1 MKKRFK
7 AGIVVRISTLFFGAS
22 LRLGLVCLALVASLA
37 GCASATSSPADDGFV
52 AQTWQ
57 PLLTRLQA
65 DGLASPEV
73 RAALA
78 ALPQGPSQDPMGRK
92 ITELYKRA
100 FVKPP
105 PPPPPDPNAPK
116 VPPKPRPRVY
126 QGVVTPEN
134 VALCRNFLAAN
145 RAAFAEAQARYG
157 VPPQIAVAL
166 LFVETRLGTFLGKER
181 AFVTLASM
189 AASREPWQISSY
201 LAKLPDTQ
209 LESRDAWIRERMAQR
224 SDWAYKELRA
234 LLVHN
239 QLNGNHVLEM
249 PGSIYGAIGLCQ
261 FMPSNIEPYGA
272 DGDNNGQIDLFT
284 VPDAVASLANY
295 LAKNGWKANA
305 PRAARHKALKSYNR
319 IDIYANT
326 ILALADAI
334 VDTGADSGTA
344 PNRPTGQV
352 TGKAPKKGTK

>member
-1 MKKRFK
+1 MKQSYK
-7 AGIVVRISTLFFGAS
+7 AGIVVRISTLPLGAS
-22 LRLGLVCLALVASLA
+22 LRLGLVCLALIASLA
-37 GCASATSSPADDGFV
+37 GCASATSPPVDDSYVPPA
-52 AQTWQ
+52 WQ
-57 PLLTRLQA
+57 PLLMRLQA
-65 DGLASPEV
+65 DDLASPEV

-78 ALPQGPSQDPMGRK
+78 ALPTGPSQDPMGRK

-116 VPPKPRPRVY
+116 TPPRPRPRVY

-145 RAAFAEAQARYG
+145 RAAFAQAQARYG

-189 AASREPWQISSY
+189 AASRDPSQIRDY
-201 LAKLPDTQ
+201 LDKLPDTQ

-249 PGSIYGAIGLCQ
+249 PGSIYGAIGFCQ

-305 PRAARHKALKSYNR
+305 SRMARHKALKSYNR

-334 VDTGADSGTA
+334 VDTGDSRGAA
-344 PNRPTGQV
+344 P
-352 TGKAPKKGTK
+352 GKSGGPAPKAGSK